1 MEEMN
6 RREFVV
12 NSSVAVGGLL
22 GAAAIPLGVISPKS
36 AFGNDI
42 KFIESSCG
50 TDGKKILVAYQSYCG
65 TTSEVAQSI
74 GNIFCKHGAKVDVR
88 NIDNIKTISSY
99 DAVVVGS
106 AVKSSSWYSNAI
118 EFVKENQSQLKQIPV
133 VYYLTCL
140 ALYFDT
146 KGARDTANSYFN
158 SVLKAVPKV
167 KPKEMQAFGGVL
179 DYSKLNMM
187 YKMVMKSKMKQ
198 KGIPEGDFRDFQK
211 IESWAENT
219 VWPLLAT
226 V

>member
-1 MEEMN
+1 MEKIN

-12 NSSVAVGGLL
+12 NGSVAVGGLL
-22 GAAAIPLGVISPKS
+22 GAAAIPFGVISPKS
-36 AFGNDI
+36 AFADDI

-74 GNIFCKHGAKVDVR
+74 GNVFCRHGAKVDVR

-99 DAVVVGS
+99 DAVVIGS

-118 EFVKENQSQLKQIPV
+118 KFVKENQSRLTQIPV

-146 KGARDTANSYFN
+146 KDARDTAKSYFDP
-158 SVLKAVPKV
+158 VLKAVPQV
-167 KPKEMQAFGGVL
+167 KPKERQAFGGVL

-187 YKMVMKSKMKQ
+187 YKMVMKSKMKK
-198 KGIPEGDFRDFQK
+198 KGIPEGDFRDFKK
-211 IESWAENT
+211 IESWAKNT
-219 VWPLLAT
+219 VLPLLAAI
-226 V
+226 